1 MKKILSFI
9 LLGLM
14 CSIGNLWA
22 EDATFTMSSIFDG
35 NNQSATVTSPVDASI
50 STTTGKGNAKD
61 GKLGSDGNYFQ
72 IVLTSRTFSAASMNG
87 YINTTS
93 TDKNW
98 GFQFSTDGGANWSAE
113 VTLANDGT
121 KSAHDISVGVTIPTG
136 ANGIRIIRRAGT
148 ATIVNS
154 ITLTLNSTATYT
166 ATYVANGSGEA
177 NVVDDAAQFVAA
189 NPFTWAGHAFTGWN
203 TAADGTGTPY
213 AVGDALTG
221 DITLYAQWATIYSV
235 TYKANGGT
243 GDDIVDNAAIS
254 IAANTFT
261 APAGKMFVG
270 WNTAANGSGTSY
282 AVGAAVSSN
291 LTLFAQWQTIYG
303 ELIKATLTS
312 GSAATVTGV
321 IGGTADVSLSSSK
334 KMDKGKYFGVSL
346 ASDSF
351 QEGDTVIITMTTVG
365 SNYPCLFEDKDRTNC
380 LFLATAT
387 SSDLVYKIVL
397 PAAANGLT
405 TLYLSRD
412 ANDSIYKWN
421 PVLSSFAVVRPMP
434 IVSEAWESLTID
446 NGPTSYNRT
455 GTVVNVVDAY
465 LDPTV
470 VVTKH
475 VVYADATEANVDV
488 EVTDLEVVGNQY
500 VGHVTIGGD
509 VYTIN
514 IAKLASYD
522 VTYMDGEVVL
532 GTEVVAANGH
542 PAEFADYQNP
552 QLATFGGWYR
562 DANLTNQVA
571 NIASEIISANATYY
585 AKYTKYYATSINIEK
600 YALRSGKDSV
610 KTVELVA
617 QMGAQHYASNFA
629 YDAGNNEI
637 DYLNDSKDNRNYA
650 YLGLKIKSAGTMLN
664 FRVASGNTVKVKF
677 GNVATAPKVS
687 INGGDYEDMIITDH
701 VYSYTAVADAL
712 VSIKTADAKAV
723 VLQQI
728 AIGEELEASELEV
741 EVTLGENGY
750 STFATDYKYTVE
762 GAEVYKAAYN
772 GSDAVTLTEVVDA
785 VVPANAGIILKGTA
799 GEIVTLTAS
808 GSAATELA
816 GNGLVGVVAP
826 LAASAGMYVLSTNA
840 GVTAFNPCQAGVQIP
855 AHKAYIS
862 IPSNAPAI
870 RIIFA
875 ENGATGINELEGA
888 EKAV

>member
-1 MKKILSFI
+1 ML
-9 LLGLM
+9 
-14 CSIGNLWA
+14 
-22 EDATFTMSSIFDG
+22 
-35 NNQSATVTSPVDASI
+35 
-50 STTTGKGNAKD
+50 
-61 GKLGSDGNYFQ
+61 
-72 IVLTSRTFSAASMNG
+72 
-87 YINTTS
+87 
-93 TDKNW
+93 
-98 GFQFSTDGGANWSAE
+98 
-113 VTLANDGT
+113 
-121 KSAHDISVGVTIPTG
+121 
-136 ANGIRIIRRAGT
+136 
-148 ATIVNS
+148 
-154 ITLTLNSTATYT
+154 
-166 ATYVANGSGEA
+166 
-177 NVVDDAAQFVAA
+177 
-189 NPFTWAGHAFTGWN
+189 
-203 TAADGTGTPY
+203 
-213 AVGDALTG
+213 
-221 DITLYAQWATIYSV
+221 
-235 TYKANGGT
+235 
-243 GDDIVDNAAIS
+243 
-254 IAANTFT
+254 
-261 APAGKMFVG
+261 
-270 WNTAANGSGTSY
+270 
-282 AVGAAVSSN
+282 SN
-291 LTLFAQWQTIYG
+291 LF
-303 ELIKATLTS
+303 
-312 GSAATVTGV
+312 
-321 IGGTADVSLSSSK
+321 D
-334 KMDKGKYFGVSL
+334 MDN
-346 ASDSF
+346 
-351 QEGDTVIITMTTVG
+351 DT
-365 SNYPCLFEDKDRTNC
+365 YAKTNMK
-380 LFLATAT
+380 T
-387 SSDLVYKIVL
+387 
-397 PAAANGLT
+397 
-405 TLYLSRD
+405 R
-412 ANDSIYKWN
+412 
-421 PVLSSFAVVRPMP
+421 
-434 IVSEAWESLTID
+434 
-446 NGPTSYNRT
+446 
-455 GTVVNVVDAY
+455 
-465 LDPTV
+465 
-470 VVTKH
+470 
-475 VVYADATEANVDV
+475 
-488 EVTDLEVVGNQY
+488 
-500 VGHVTIGGD
+500 
-509 VYTIN
+509 
-514 IAKLASYD
+514 
-522 VTYMDGEVVL
+522 
-532 GTEVVAANGH
+532 
-542 PAEFADYQNP
+542 
-552 QLATFGGWYR
+552 
-562 DANLTNQVA
+562 
-571 NIASEIISANATYY
+571 IASEIISANATYY

>member
-1 MKKILSFI
+1 MDEIKLFEVIEVKEV
-9 LLGLM
+9 
-14 CSIGNLWA
+14 IGVIDDTTKMSNSK
-22 EDATFTMSSIFDG
+22 TFTEVKAWQKAHEF
-35 NNQSATVTSPVDASI
+35 
-50 STTTGKGNAKD
+50 
-61 GKLGSDGNYFQ
+61 
-72 IVLTSRTFSAASMNG
+72 VLTFYQSKKAFPEDEKFALESQ
-87 YINTTS
+87 
-93 TDKNW
+93 
-98 GFQFSTDGGANWSAE
+98 FQ
-113 VTLANDGT
+113 
-121 KSAHDISVGVTIPTG
+121 
-136 ANGIRIIRRAGT
+136 R
-148 ATIVNS
+148 
-154 ITLTLNSTATYT
+154 
-166 ATYVANGSGEA
+166 
-177 NVVDDAAQFVAA
+177 
-189 NPFTWAGHAFTGWN
+189 
-203 TAADGTGTPY
+203 
-213 AVGDALTG
+213 
-221 DITLYAQWATIYSV
+221 
-235 TYKANGGT
+235 
-243 GDDIVDNAAIS
+243 AAIS

-514 IAKLASYD
+514 IAKLAS
-522 VTYMDGEVVL
+522 VL
-532 GTEVVAANGH
+532 
-542 PAEFADYQNP
+542 
-552 QLATFGGWYR
+552 
-562 DANLTNQVA
+562 
-571 NIASEIISANATYY
+571 
-585 AKYTKYYATSINIEK
+585 
-600 YALRSGKDSV
+600 
-610 KTVELVA
+610 
-617 QMGAQHYASNFA
+617 
-629 YDAGNNEI
+629 
-637 DYLNDSKDNRNYA
+637 
-650 YLGLKIKSAGTMLN
+650 LG
-664 FRVASGNTVKVKF
+664 
-677 GNVATAPKVS
+677 
-687 INGGDYEDMIITDH
+687 
-701 VYSYTAVADAL
+701 SYTRL
-712 VSIKTADAKAV
+712 PC
-723 VLQQI
+723 
-728 AIGEELEASELEV
+728 SE
-741 EVTLGENGY
+741 
-750 STFATDYKYTVE
+750 
-762 GAEVYKAAYN
+762 
-772 GSDAVTLTEVVDA
+772 
-785 VVPANAGIILKGTA
+785 
-799 GEIVTLTAS
+799 
-808 GSAATELA
+808 
-816 GNGLVGVVAP
+816 
-826 LAASAGMYVLSTNA
+826 
-840 GVTAFNPCQAGVQIP
+840 
-855 AHKAYIS
+855 
-862 IPSNAPAI
+862 
-870 RIIFA
+870 
-875 ENGATGINELEGA
+875 
-888 EKAV
+888 